1 MDQADAVSVTADW
14 RIRRGATGDAPQW
27 APLRQA
33 LWPDED
39 AQQLADEIEE
49 MLAGG
54 TAGFLAFDEQ
64 GAAIAFAEATLR
76 HDYVNGTESSP
87 VGFLEGWYVAP
98 PWRGKGLGRALVAA
112 VEAWARDQGCREFA
126 SDALLDNTDSLAA
139 HVACGFEETERVV
152 YFRKRLDT

>member
-1 MDQADAVSVTADW
+1 MTAGWNIRQGTTDDAAE
-14 RIRRGATGDAPQW
+14 W
-27 APLRQA
+27 APLRQS

-39 AQQLADEIEE
+39 AVQLAADIEQ

-54 TAGFLAFDEQ
+54 AVAFLAFDNE
-64 GAAIAFAEATLR
+64 GAAIAFAEAALR

-98 PWRGKGLGRALVAA
+98 QWRGKGVGRALVAA
-112 VEAWARDQGCREFA
+112 VEGWVRDQGCQEFA
-126 SDALLDNTDSLAA
+126 SDALLDNAASLAA

-152 YFRKRLDT
+152 YFRKRLGA

>member
-1 MDQADAVSVTADW
+1 MTADW
-14 RIRRGATGDAPQW
+14 SIRRGMANDATQW

-39 AQQLADEIEE
+39 AAQLAAEIEE
-49 MLAGG
+49 VLANG
-54 TAGFLAFDEQ
+54 TVVFLAFDHQ
-64 GAAIAFAEATLR
+64 GAAIAFAEAALR

-98 PWRGKGLGRALVAA
+98 QWRGKGLGRALVAA
-112 VEAWARDQGCREFA
+112 VEGWVRDQGCHEFA
-126 SDALLDNTDSLAA
+126 SDALLDNSASLAA

-152 YFRKRLDT
+152 YFRKPLDA